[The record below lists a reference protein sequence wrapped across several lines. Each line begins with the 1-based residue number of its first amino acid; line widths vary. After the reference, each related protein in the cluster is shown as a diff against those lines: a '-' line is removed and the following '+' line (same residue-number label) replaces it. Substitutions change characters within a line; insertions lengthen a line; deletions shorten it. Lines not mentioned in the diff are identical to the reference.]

1 MESLKIVSS
10 MINNIVKASYS
21 ISSAVDL
28 LTDLENQM
36 LPIFRQMQEDV
47 AALEQANKKLNQEN
61 EKLKA
66 MVANPRIES
75 DSKSDSN

>member
-47 AALEQANKKLNQEN
+47 AALEQANKKLSQEN

-66 MVANPRIES
+66 MVAHPRIES
-75 DSKSDSN
+75 YSKSDSN

>member
-66 MVANPRIES
+66 MVAHPRITS

>member
-1 MESLKIVSS
+1 MESLKTVSS

-66 MVANPRIES
+66 MVAHPRIES

>member
-66 MVANPRIES
+66 MVAHPRIES

>member
-1 MESLKIVSS
+1 MESLKTVSS

-21 ISSAVDL
+21 ISSAADL

-47 AALEQANKKLNQEN
+47 AALEQANKKLSQEN

-66 MVANPRIES
+66 MVAHPRIES